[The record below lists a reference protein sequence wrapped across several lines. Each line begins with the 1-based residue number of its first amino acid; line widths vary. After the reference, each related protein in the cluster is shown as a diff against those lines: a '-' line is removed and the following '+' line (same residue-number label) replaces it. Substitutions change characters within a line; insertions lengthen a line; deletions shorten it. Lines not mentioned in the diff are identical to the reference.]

1 MYDIYPVGG
10 ASASVYESR
19 NEVKGEKTYT
29 AIVWN
34 PTDMEMTI
42 RFTDGTKI
50 VGSATIRAKSLVRFD
65 PLEKDLIQ
73 TATPEF
79 SVTSEDTQYVKILTD
94 TKDAVIYYTTDGSL
108 FRAGQRSI
116 YCRPEGKYTLGK

>member
-29 AIVWN
+29 AIAWN
-34 PTDMEMTI
+34 PTDTEMTI

-50 VGSATIRAKSLVRFD
+50 VGSATILRERQTYIPAVSRFH
-65 PLEKDLIQ
+65 
-73 TATPEF
+73 
-79 SVTSEDTQYVKILTD
+79 
-94 TKDAVIYYTTDGSL
+94 
-108 FRAGQRSI
+108 QR
-116 YCRPEGKYTLGK
+116 PP